1 VQRTAL
7 ARRCPACRK
16 RVCGA
21 GHARRNKRPAEPVLA
36 GVAEHARIA
45 GNTRGEAQGHEDV
58 QRLHAFLLYVLYI
71 CASDISLSKK
81 CKQSEKNILKK
92 HSRLASR
99 KPAQLEMSSPP
110 DYDSASKLP
119 ASTASRDLEAFW
131 KMHDLADEQ
140 DTINKYLGTRFI
152 QDLDY
157 VTTNDMRTISFR
169 TWAEHTISIVAKNRL
184 VQAIENYPR
193 ATTVVVD

>member
-1 VQRTAL
+1 MA
-7 ARRCPACRK
+7 
-16 RVCGA
+16 
-21 GHARRNKRPAEPVLA
+21 
-36 GVAEHARIA
+36 
-45 GNTRGEAQGHEDV
+45 
-58 QRLHAFLLYVLYI
+58 
-71 CASDISLSKK
+71 
-81 CKQSEKNILKK
+81 
-92 HSRLASR
+92 
-99 KPAQLEMSSPP
+99 SPP

>member
-1 VQRTAL
+1 
-7 ARRCPACRK
+7 
-16 RVCGA
+16 
-21 GHARRNKRPAEPVLA
+21 
-36 GVAEHARIA
+36 
-45 GNTRGEAQGHEDV
+45 
-58 QRLHAFLLYVLYI
+58 
-71 CASDISLSKK
+71 
-81 CKQSEKNILKK
+81 
-92 HSRLASR
+92 
-99 KPAQLEMSSPP
+99 MSSPP

-157 VTTNDMRTISFR
+157 VTPYDMRTIAFR
-169 TWAEHTISIVAKNRL
+169 TWADHTISIVAKNRL